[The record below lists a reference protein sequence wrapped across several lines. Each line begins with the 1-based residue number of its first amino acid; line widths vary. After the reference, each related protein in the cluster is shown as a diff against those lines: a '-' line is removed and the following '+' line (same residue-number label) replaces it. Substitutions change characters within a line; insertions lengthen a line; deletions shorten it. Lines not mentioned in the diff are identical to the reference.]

1 MDVVAVDGR
10 GPASWHNS
18 LQGPASRNERI
29 GFTASKVLGALDKCG
44 EYKDPDEPAKYY
56 VSKRRMIPSAK
67 WNEFP
72 FKDLDDPRRLR
83 SADNGVTPG
92 LLTSDARLRSDGG
105 QLGKRPANA
114 KSKGRG
120 RRQ

>member
-1 MDVVAVDGR
+1 
-10 GPASWHNS
+10 
-18 LQGPASRNERI
+18 
-29 GFTASKVLGALDKCG
+29 
-44 EYKDPDEPAKYY
+44 
-56 VSKRRMIPSAK
+56 MIPSAK
-67 WNEFP
+67 WNEVP

-120 RRQ
+120 RRR